1 MSEYLSRPWTK
12 AYDAGIGAS
21 LEPYPAVTLHLQLEQ
36 TAVRHAEKVACI
48 TSGRI
53 PVAGRLGSQLSW
65 SQINSAAGELAA
77 ALAELGVRKGDAVAL
92 ILPNC
97 VQFIVA
103 FYAILKAGGVV
114 AAINPTYPP
123 DRMVHQVN
131 DCGAR
136 HLICLTPFYA
146 GFKRIQSQTKVE
158 RVVATR
164 IREYLPPLAGWLFAL
179 LREKKSGHH
188 IASLD
193 AGDLWFQDLLARGKG
208 LSFQP
213 PSVDAAHDIAIYQYT
228 GGTTGVA
235 KGAMATHRALV
246 ANTHAMQRWLGDERL
261 ADERLLGAIPFFHV
275 YGMVAVLAFAASSG
289 GCIILVPNAR
299 DIDDLV
305 DNIVAWRP
313 TVFLGVPA
321 LFNAVSLNPRVS
333 SRAVDLSCLK
343 ACFSGSAPLAPSV
356 KLRFEELSGA
366 PLREGFG
373 MSETPTA
380 THGNPMG
387 QPGKDQSIGVPFPD
401 VECRI
406 VSLLDERT
414 DLPQGE
420 AGELIMRGPNMMLGY
435 LNLPAETDIA
445 LRDMQDGGPPWL
457 FTGDIA
463 HMDAD
468 GYFYIV
474 DRKKDMA
481 LIGGFNVYPTTVEKV
496 LASHPA
502 VGEVGVTR
510 MPHPQREG
518 EEALLAGIVLRAG
531 QSVTPAELVQFQ
543 AERLAP
549 YEVARR
555 FAFLS
560 ELPKTAVGKT
570 LRRELLAAARQNIV
584 SV

>member
-1 MSEYLSRPWTK
+1 MADTLSRPWIK
-12 AYDAGIGAS
+12 VYDAGLGAS
-21 LEPYPAVTLHLQLEQ
+21 LEPYPPECLHVQLEQ
-36 TAVRHAEKVACI
+36 TAIKHADRVACI

-53 PVAGRLGSQLSW
+53 PVAGRLGAELTW
-65 SQINSAAGELAA
+65 SQINSASGQLAA

-97 VQFIVA
+97 VQFMVA

-136 HLICLTPFYA
+136 VLICLTPFYS
-146 GFKRIQSQTKVE
+146 GFKQIQAQTKVE
-158 RVVATR
+158 RVIATR
-164 IREYLPPLAGWLFAL
+164 IREYLPPAAGMLFRL
-179 LREKKSGHH
+179 VREKKSGHYLG
-188 IASLD
+188 SLF
-193 AGDLWFQDLLARGKG
+193 AGDLWFQDLLRHGKG
-208 LSFQP
+208 LAFHP
-213 PSVDAAHDIAIYQYT
+213 PTMDAARDVAIYQYT

-246 ANTHAMQRWLGDERL
+246 ANTHAMQRWLGAAHL

-299 DIDDLV
+299 DIPDVV
-305 DNIVAWRP
+305 DNIAAWRP
-313 TVFLGVPA
+313 TVFCGVPA
-321 LFNAVSLNPRVS
+321 LFNAISLNPRVS
-333 SRAVDLSCLK
+333 SREVGLGCFK

-356 KLRFEELSGA
+356 KLRFEELSCA

-387 QPGKDQSIGVPFPD
+387 RPGKDQSIGVPFPD
-401 VECRI
+401 IECRI
-406 VSLLDERT
+406 VSLDDERT
-414 DLPQGE
+414 ELGVGAVGE
-420 AGELIMRGPNMMLGY
+420 MIIRGPNMMLGY
-435 LNLPAETDIA
+435 LNLPDETAIA
-445 LRDMQDGGPPWL
+445 LRDMRDGGPPWL

-463 HMDAD
+463 RMDAE
-468 GYFYIV
+468 GFFYIV

-502 VGEVGVTR
+502 VGEAGVTR
-510 MPHPQREG
+510 MPHPEQDGAEV
-518 EEALLAGIVLRAG
+518 LLAAIVLRAG
-531 QSVTPAELVQFQ
+531 QSATPAELVQFQ
-543 AERLAP
+543 AGHLAP
-549 YEVARR
+549 YEIARR

-560 ELPKTAVGKT
+560 ELPKTAIGKT
-570 LRRELLAAARQNIV
+570 LRRELLTAAQQNIV
-584 SV
+584 TV

>member
-1 MSEYLSRPWTK
+1 M
-12 AYDAGIGAS
+12 
-21 LEPYPAVTLHLQLEQ
+21 
-36 TAVRHAEKVACI
+36 
-48 TSGRI
+48 
-53 PVAGRLGSQLSW
+53 
-65 SQINSAAGELAA
+65 
-77 ALAELGVRKGDAVAL
+77 
-92 ILPNC
+92 
-97 VQFIVA
+97 
-103 FYAILKAGGVV
+103 
-114 AAINPTYPP
+114 
-123 DRMVHQVN
+123 
-131 DCGAR
+131 
-136 HLICLTPFYA
+136 
-146 GFKRIQSQTKVE
+146 
-158 RVVATR
+158 
-164 IREYLPPLAGWLFAL
+164 
-179 LREKKSGHH
+179 
-188 IASLD
+188 
-193 AGDLWFQDLLARGKG
+193 
-208 LSFQP
+208 
-213 PSVDAAHDIAIYQYT
+213 
-228 GGTTGVA
+228 
-235 KGAMATHRALV
+235 
-246 ANTHAMQRWLGDERL
+246 
-261 ADERLLGAIPFFHV
+261 
-275 YGMVAVLAFAASSG
+275 
-289 GCIILVPNAR
+289 
-299 DIDDLV
+299 
-305 DNIVAWRP
+305 
-313 TVFLGVPA
+313 
-321 LFNAVSLNPRVS
+321 
-333 SRAVDLSCLK
+333 
-343 ACFSGSAPLAPSV
+343 
-356 KLRFEELSGA
+356 
-366 PLREGFG
+366 REGFG

-555 FAFLS
+555 FAFL
-560 ELPKTAVGKT
+560 
-570 LRRELLAAARQNIV
+570 
-584 SV
+584 